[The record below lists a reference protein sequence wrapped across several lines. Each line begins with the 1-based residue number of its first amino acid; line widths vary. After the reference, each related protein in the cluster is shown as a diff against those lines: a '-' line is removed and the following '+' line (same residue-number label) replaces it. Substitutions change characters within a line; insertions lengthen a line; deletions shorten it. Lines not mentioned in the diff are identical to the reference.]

1 MQAFGFLT
9 DKVSTKVCGWN
20 ENLLSYGAREVFL
33 KVVAQALP
41 TSVMTCYFL
50 PYCVLDHIVGV
61 MCNYWWSGC
70 SSRRGWLMIAWKK
83 FCTPKRAGGLA
94 FCELHQFNV
103 ALLGKQVW
111 GLLVDRQSLVSR
123 VLASKYFPHTTVLDA
138 HLGDRPSAI
147 WRSIHKAMMA
157 LRDGFF
163 WQGAKTKRPYD
174 CKLFQFLEAFSL
186 MGDCKVNVPTTFPDL
201 VAKSD
206 SRLCKSRVRRFISR
220 RIERLDWPC
229 LGYRHHVAT
238 TVRRWNEAHN
248 INMNGGC
255 TVSAQFIS
263 FFDGSCS
270 LVALVDRYKVFDKVF
285 DMVSGEV
292 DDVEMYVLI

>member
-1 MQAFGFLT
+1 
-9 DKVSTKVCGWN
+9 
-20 ENLLSYGAREVFL
+20 
-33 KVVAQALP
+33 
-41 TSVMTCYFL
+41 
-50 PYCVLDHIVGV
+50 
-61 MCNYWWSGC
+61 
-70 SSRRGWLMIAWKK
+70 
-83 FCTPKRAGGLA
+83 
-94 FCELHQFNV
+94 
-103 ALLGKQVW
+103 
-111 GLLVDRQSLVSR
+111 
-123 VLASKYFPHTTVLDA
+123 
-138 HLGDRPSAI
+138 
-147 WRSIHKAMMA
+147 
-157 LRDGFF
+157 
-163 WQGAKTKRPYD
+163 
-174 CKLFQFLEAFSL
+174 

-292 DDVEMYVLI
+292 DDVEIDPDAQVGDDDHPAPPADAPPAPVAPPPNDALLAYLEGKFAALNTRMSSIDSSIVSLRTSFDTRFTSLESKIGGIETSIAGFHHEWRTLSHGDDDDHDDYDDDGATV